1 MGYLDYSKQYDYP
14 IFLEEC
20 LVPSQTKIFREL
32 INEYHSYVK
41 YVDVPQRRINYI
53 IYRTSDGVAIG
64 AIGLSSCVL
73 AISVR
78 DKFIGWS
85 KDVRL
90 ANSNSVA
97 NNYRFCLV
105 PKSGIENVGTMALKL
120 LRKVGA
126 KRWKEKYGD
135 DLILL
140 ETFVQ
145 PKIDG
150 SDNKRNGAVY
160 LADNW
165 NMIGKTQGNSIKK
178 APLLLWQKEDSKRG
192 KLARENPKEAIKKY
206 AVGREHY
213 VVAKSP
219 IKKVFVKP
227 LVKNWKKVL
236 NKEVIN
242 ETKSF

>member
-1 MGYLDYSKQYDYP
+1 MGHLDYSNQHDYP

-20 LVPSQTKIFREL
+20 LVPTQTKIFREL
-32 INEYHSYVK
+32 IDTYHSYVQ

-78 DKFIGWS
+78 DEFIGWN
-85 KDVRL
+85 KEERL
-90 ANSNSVA
+90 SNSNSVA

-105 PKSGIENVGTMALKL
+105 PNNGIENVGTMSLKL
-120 LRKVGA
+120 LRTIGA

-145 PKIDG
+145 PEIDG
-150 SDNKRNGAVY
+150 SSKKRNGA
-160 LADNW
+160 
-165 NMIGKTQGNSIKK
+165 
-178 APLLLWQKEDSKRG
+178 
-192 KLARENPKEAIKKY
+192 
-206 AVGREHY
+206 
-213 VVAKSP
+213 
-219 IKKVFVKP
+219 
-227 LVKNWKKVL
+227 
-236 NKEVIN
+236 
-242 ETKSF
+242 

>member
-1 MGYLDYSKQYDYP
+1 MKFLDYSKQYDYP

-20 LVPSQTKIFREL
+20 LVPSQTKIFRKL
-32 INEYHSYVK
+32 INKYHSYIK
-41 YVDVPQRRINYI
+41 YKDVPQRRINYV

-64 AIGLSSCVL
+64 AIGISSCVL

-90 ANSNSVA
+90 SNSNSVA

-105 PKSGIENVGTMALKL
+105 PESGIENVGTMSLKL
-120 LRKVGA
+120 LREVGA
-126 KRWKEKYGD
+126 KRWEEKYGD
-135 DLILL
+135 KLIML

-165 NMIGKTQGNSIKK
+165 DMVGKTKGTSIKK
-178 APLLLWQKEDSKRG
+178 APVSLWQREDSTRG
-192 KLARENPKEAIKKY
+192 ELSRKDPKAAIKKY

-213 VVAKSP
+213 VVTESP

-227 LVKNWKKVL
+227 LNKKWKKML
-236 NKEVIN
+236 NG
-242 ETKSF
+242 

>member
-1 MGYLDYSKQYDYP
+1 MGHLDYSNQHDYP

-20 LVPSQTKIFREL
+20 LVPTQTKIFREL
-32 INEYHSYVK
+32 IDTYHSYVK

-78 DKFIGWS
+78 DKFIGWN
-85 KDVRL
+85 KEERL
-90 ANSNSVA
+90 TNSNSVA

-105 PKSGIENVGTMALKL
+105 PNNGIENVGTMSLKL
-120 LRKVGA
+120 LRTIGA

-145 PKIDG
+145 PEIDG
-150 SDNKRNGAVY
+150 SSKKRNGAVY

-165 NMIGKTQGNSIKK
+165 FMIGETKGNSIKK
-178 APLLLWQKEDSKRG
+178 APLLLWQKEVGSKRG
-192 KLARENPKEAIKKY
+192 EMARNNPELAIKKY

-213 VVAKSP
+213 VVTKSP
-219 IKKVFVKP
+219 VKKVFVKP

-236 NKEVIN
+236 NREN
-242 ETKSF
+242 PSG

>member
-1 MGYLDYSKQYDYP
+1 MKFLDYSKQYDYP

-20 LVPSQTKIFREL
+20 LVPSQTKIFRKL
-32 INEYHSYVK
+32 INEYHSYIK
-41 YVDVPQRRINYI
+41 YKDVPQRRINYI

-64 AIGLSSCVL
+64 AIGISSCVL

-105 PKSGIENVGTMALKL
+105 PESGIENVGTMALNM
-120 LRKVGA
+120 
-126 KRWKEKYGD
+126 
-135 DLILL
+135 L

-145 PKIDG
+145 PERDD

-178 APLLLWQKEDSKRG
+178 APLLLWQKEVGSKRG
-192 KLARENPKEAIKKY
+192 EMARNNPELAIKKY

-213 VVAKSP
+213 VVTKSP
-219 IKKVFVKP
+219 VKKVFVKP

-236 NKEVIN
+236 NREN
-242 ETKSF
+242 PSG